1 MHLDLGLLFQ
11 AVGNGIALGWLYIL
25 IALGLALIFSIMDI
39 LQFAH
44 GEIYMIA
51 AYITYFL
58 CTDLGMNIYMAM
70 IISMAA
76 MAVVGVIMERFLF
89 RPVRGKFLNPLIVS
103 LGCTYVFMAGAT
115 VWFGLYNRSLPKLAI
130 GSITIFGGV
139 LPIDRLVVV
148 LFSLGFVLL
157 LYLFLKGT
165 KQGQAMV
172 ASAQN
177 REGAL
182 LRGINPNTMAALTMA
197 IGCALAAGAGTLAG
211 TMSIVAPGMGGL
223 VLLKGF
229 IIIVIGGMG
238 SLLGAVVG
246 GLIMGLV
253 DGVIPVYADPAVASI
268 GALLIVIVLLIIKP
282 EGLFG
287 RA

>member
-1 MHLDLGLLFQ
+1 MHLNPGLLFQ

-44 GEIYMIA
+44 GEIYMLA
-51 AYITYFL
+51 AYVSYFL
-58 CTDLGMNIYMAM
+58 CTNLGMNIYIAM
-70 IISMAA
+70 IISMAT

-89 RPVRGKFLNPLIVS
+89 RPVRGKFLNPLVVS
-103 LGCTYVFMAGAT
+103 LGCTYVFMSGAT

-130 GSITIFGGV
+130 GSINIFGGI

-148 LFSLGFVLL
+148 LFSLGFVIL

-165 KQGQAMV
+165 KHGQAMV

-177 REGAL
+177 REGAV
-182 LRGINPNTMAALTMA
+182 LRGINPNTMSRITMA

-211 TMSIVAPGMGGL
+211 TMSTVAPGMGAP

-238 SLLGAVVG
+238 SLPGAVAG

-253 DGVIPVYADPAVASI
+253 DGVIPVFADPAVASI
-268 GALLIVIVLLIIKP
+268 GALLIVIVLLVIKP

>member
-177 REGAL
+177 REGAV

>member
-1 MHLDLGLLFQ
+1 MHINLGLLFQ

-51 AYITYFL
+51 AYISYFL
-58 CTDLGMNIYMAM
+58 CTKLGMNIYMAM

-76 MAVVGVIMERFLF
+76 MAVIGVILERFLF

-103 LGCTYVFMAGAT
+103 LGCTYVFMSGAT

-148 LFSLGFVLL
+148 LFSIAFVVL

-177 REGAL
+177 REGAV
-182 LRGINPNTMAALTMA
+182 LRGINPNTMSRITMA
-197 IGCALAAGAGTLAG
+197 VGCALAAGAGTLAG
-211 TMSIVAPGMGGL
+211 TMSIVSPGMGAP

-238 SLLGAVVG
+238 SLLGAVFG

-253 DGVIPVYADPAVASI
+253 DGVIPIFADPAVASI
-268 GALLIVIVLLIIKP
+268 GSLLIVIILLIIKP

>member
-1 MHLDLGLLFQ
+1 MHLDLGLAFQ
-11 AVGNGIALGWLYIL
+11 AVGNGLALGWLYVL
-25 IALGLALIFSIMDI
+25 IALGLALIWSIMDI

-51 AYITYFL
+51 AYIAYFV
-58 CTDLGMNIYMAM
+58 CSNLGFNIYVAM
-70 IISMAA
+70 IVAMAA
-76 MAVVGVIMERFLF
+76 MVVVGVIMERFLF
-89 RPVRGKFLNPLIVS
+89 RPVRGKFLNQVIVS
-103 LGCTYVFMAGAT
+103 LGCTYVFMSGAT

-130 GSITIFGGV
+130 GSVTIFGAS

-148 LFSLGFVLL
+148 LFALGFVLL

-165 KQGQAMV
+165 KQGQAMM

-177 REGAL
+177 REAAV
-182 LRGINPNTMAALTMA
+182 LRGINPNTMSRITMA
-197 IGCALAAGAGTLAG
+197 IGCALAAAAGTLAG
-211 TMSIVAPGMGGL
+211 TMTVVAPGMGAP
-223 VLLKGF
+223 VLMKGF

-246 GLIMGLV
+246 GLIMGLI

-268 GALLIVIVLLIIKP
+268 GALLILIVLLIIKP

-287 RA
+287 RT

>member
-1 MHLDLGLLFQ
+1 MHIDLGLLFQ

-25 IALGLALIFSIMDI
+25 IALGLALIFSIMEI

-51 AYITYFL
+51 AYISYYL
-58 CTDLGMNIYMAM
+58 CTKLGMNIYMAM

-76 MAVVGVIMERFLF
+76 MAIVGVIMERFLF

-103 LGCTYVFMAGAT
+103 LGCTYMFMSGAT

-165 KQGQAMV
+165 KKGQAMV
-172 ASAQN
+172 ASAQS
-177 REGAL
+177 REGAV
-182 LRGINPNTMAALTMA
+182 LRGINPNTMSRITMA

-211 TMSIVAPGMGGL
+211 TMSIVAPGMGGP

-268 GALLIVIVLLIIKP
+268 GSLLIVIVLLIIKP

>member
-1 MHLDLGLLFQ
+1 MQVDLGLLFQ
-11 AVGNGIALGWLYIL
+11 AVANGIALGWLYIL

-51 AYITYFL
+51 AYIVYFL
-58 CTDLGMNIYMAM
+58 CTRWGINIYAAM
-70 IISMAA
+70 IISMAV
-76 MAVVGVIMERFLF
+76 MAVVGTIMERFLF
-89 RPVRGKFLNPLIVS
+89 RPVRGKLLNPLIIS
-103 LGCTYVFMAGAT
+103 LGCTFIFMAGAT

-130 GSITIFGGV
+130 GSVTVFGGS
-139 LPIDRLVVV
+139 LPIDRLLVI
-148 LFSLGFVLL
+148 LFALGFVLL
-157 LYLFLKGT
+157 LYLFLKKT

-177 REGAL
+177 REASI
-182 LRGINPNTMAALTMA
+182 LRGINPNTMSIITMA
-197 IGCALAAGAGTLAG
+197 IGCALAAAAGTLGG
-211 TMSIVAPGMGGL
+211 TMSVVSPGMGAP
-223 VLLKGF
+223 VLIKGF
-229 IIIVIGGMG
+229 IIIIIGGLG
-238 SLLGAVVG
+238 SLLGAIVG
-246 GLIMGLV
+246 GLIMGLI
-253 DGVIPVYADPAVASI
+253 DGIIPVFMEPAVASI